1 MNNRALRILAVVT
14 LAASVLSGCSSAA
27 APGSGSSAGASSD
40 TATPTLAASE
50 PNPSPSG
57 SGQTP
62 DISGLPTRSL
72 IKDEVGLE
80 QAAAF
85 GDGVKA
91 EITDVRRVK
100 SDGVG
105 VGDLATPSVAVTVQI
120 TNGSKRPIDATAV
133 NVNGYYGADLR
144 PASVQPTDTR
154 NDPIGRSIG
163 PGESATGTYVFA
175 LPSDSRAIFTVA
187 YSGSSPLVAFKGTV
201 E

>member
-1 MNNRALRILAVVT
+1 MHNRALRVLPVVA
-14 LAASVLSGCSSAA
+14 LAAAVLSGCASAT
-27 APGSGSSAGASSD
+27 APGSRMSADASGDS
-40 TATPTLAASE
+40 ATPTLAAPE
-50 PNPSPSG
+50 PKPSPSG

-62 DISGLPTRSL
+62 EVSGLPTRSL

-80 QAAAF
+80 QTASF

-120 TNGSKRPIDATAV
+120 TNGSNRPIDASAV

-144 PASVQPTDTR
+144 PASVQSTDSR

-163 PGESATGTYVFA
+163 PGESTTGTYVFA
-175 LPSDSRAIFTVA
+175 LPSESRAIFTVA